1 VPMRALAQKKCDA
14 MLNFCYAQRTS
25 HTQSSSTMSSFND
38 RHRGSDLVDLYIPG
52 PDNASREEC
61 FNWHLT
67 TRNFFAY
74 VLGKPLV
81 GLHMGQAFVDLQ
93 ERMRLFRTE
102 HVNNQQDFLDY
113 AENQG
118 YRDLVECTDY
128 ALASLYYA
136 EHYRLRDVW
145 VDAFAHA
152 VGMNDS
158 IALSPE
164 YLVCVSQ
171 LTP

>member
-1 VPMRALAQKKCDA
+1 MLKVCHAQTN
-14 MLNFCYAQRTS
+14 MET
-25 HTQSSSTMSSFND
+25 SSSPQGPQKIHSFNH
-38 RHRGSDLVDLYIPG
+38 RHHGSGLVELYIPA
-52 PDNASREEC
+52 PEFASRRDS

-74 VLGKPLV
+74 VLGAPLV
-81 GLHMGQAFVDLQ
+81 GHHMGQTFVDLL
-93 ERMRLFRTE
+93 ERMKLFRSE
-102 HVNNQQDFLDY
+102 SVDNHYDFLEY

-136 EHYRLRDVW
+136 EHYRLRQVW
-145 VDAFAHA
+145 VDAFAHC

-158 IALSPE
+158 LALSPE
-164 YLVCVSQ
+164 YKVCS
-171 LTP
+171 L